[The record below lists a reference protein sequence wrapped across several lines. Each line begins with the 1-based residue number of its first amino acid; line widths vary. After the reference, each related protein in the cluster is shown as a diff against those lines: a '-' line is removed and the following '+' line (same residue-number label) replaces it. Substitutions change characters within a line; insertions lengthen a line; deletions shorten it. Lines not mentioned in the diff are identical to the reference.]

1 MKNKLIES
9 NKEKF
14 LKSFEHYE
22 SIVLV
27 LPNFDSTIPYT
38 SDELVIFDA
47 LTSRFVR
54 LYETVIQLF
63 RPIDSLQSIHISESF
78 GDLISNM
85 VKLHIIEN
93 EELWFE
99 MRMIRNKISHDYLPT
114 QLEKMIFLITNEFY
128 SEFNQIKQSMVI

>member
-9 NKEKF
+9 NKEKLF
-14 LKSFEHYE
+14 KAFEHYE
-22 SIVLV
+22 STVLV

-63 RPIDSLQSIHISESF
+63 RSVDSVQSIHISESF
-78 GDLISNM
+78 GDLIANM
-85 VKLHIIEN
+85 VKLNIIAN

-114 QLEKMIFLITNEFY
+114 ELEKMISLITNEFY
-128 SEFNQIKQSMVI
+128 LEFNHIKQTMVK